1 MLFTTNHFHTPNL
14 PHQKLTDS
22 IHQDT
27 PGLFI
32 DRQYDRWYVI
42 LYPRALSYDFHGY
55 QGMRALSHAM
65 LCGKGSVVQA
75 IDQDLIFV
83 KKEGDTGARL
93 YDTLFK
99 TAVKLLYDSSIIMS
113 AAEGSTLDA
122 ELRAA
127 GEALA
132 GIVFVTAAEIAV
144 SESVLGS

>member
-1 MLFTTNHFHTPNL
+1 
-14 PHQKLTDS
+14 
-22 IHQDT
+22 
-27 PGLFI
+27 
-32 DRQYDRWYVI
+32 
-42 LYPRALSYDFHGY
+42 
-55 QGMRALSHAM
+55 M
-65 LCGKGSVVQA
+65 LCGKGSVIQA

-93 YDTLFK
+93 YDTFFR
-99 TAVKLLYDSSIIMS
+99 TAVRLLYDSSIIMS

>member
-1 MLFTTNHFHTPNL
+1 M
-14 PHQKLTDS
+14 
-22 IHQDT
+22 
-27 PGLFI
+27 
-32 DRQYDRWYVI
+32 
-42 LYPRALSYDFHGY
+42 LSYDFHGY
-55 QGMRALSHAM
+55 QGVRALSHAM

-83 KKEGDTGARL
+83 KREGDTGARL
-93 YDTLFK
+93 YDTLFR